1 MCGLRIRV
9 LQPSVGAR
17 GGTATLCGVPKPR
30 VPADPSFVRTP
41 LHRNIQR
48 GLVFQKKY
56 VRRRDVLKR
65 ILSPHLS
72 NVDARSILD
81 FGGGQGQLISDLI
94 PGAVPYVYDISEA
107 EPIAGVCK
115 LKSLAECRSREYG
128 LIICSNVLEHIAFP
142 RNIMREIAGIASPST
157 LIYLEVPHE
166 HPFRLRTKLRRLI
179 DHLILLARRPRVATS
194 LVGVGML
201 HVMHEHVN
209 FFSHAALAE
218 LTSSSGLQIQASGT
232 YSTEAEMLWTL
243 ASHDR
248 LTAASSRVQV

>member
-1 MCGLRIRV
+1 MW
-9 LQPSVGAR
+9 
-17 GGTATLCGVPKPR
+17 
-30 VPADPSFVRTP
+30 
-41 LHRNIQR
+41 
-48 GLVFQKKY
+48 
-56 VRRRDVLKR
+56 RRRDVLKR

-115 LKSLAECRSREYG
+115 LKSLAECRSHEYG

-142 RNIMREIAGIASPST
+142 RNTMREIAGIASPST

-166 HPFRLRTKLRRLI
+166 HPFRLRTKVHRLI
-179 DHLILLARRPRVATS
+179 DQLILLARRPRVATS

-201 HVMHEHVN
+201 HLMHEHVN

-232 YSTEAEMLWTL
+232 YSTGAEMLWTL
-243 ASHDR
+243 AQPWQTDGR
-248 LTAASSRVQV
+248 ELAGAV